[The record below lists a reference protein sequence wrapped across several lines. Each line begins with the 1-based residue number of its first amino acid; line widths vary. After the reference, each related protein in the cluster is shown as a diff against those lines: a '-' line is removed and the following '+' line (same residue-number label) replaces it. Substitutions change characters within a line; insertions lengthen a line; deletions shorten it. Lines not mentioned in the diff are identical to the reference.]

1 MKKQEV
7 ANKLVKAE
15 RGAADNWDLFDDGSI
30 NDGRGVA
37 TSEDREPRLLRT
49 VCVCLFCK
57 KTSDE
62 VCTQFCFPAR
72 VLKFER
78 QSSMSIALLF
88 I

>member
-37 TSEDREPRLLRT
+37 ASEDREPRLLRT
-49 VCVCLFCK
+49 VCVCACSARRPAMRSAPNF
-57 KTSDE
+57 
-62 VCTQFCFPAR
+62 VFP
-72 VLKFER
+72 LEC
-78 QSSMSIALLF
+78 
-88 I
+88 